1 MATDRNRQAMRR
13 ILLPLLLTLAGA
25 ALLYGGGLRAG
36 PYWQVVALTLAM
48 WIALIQSWSIFS
60 GLTGY
65 VSLGHAVAYGLGA
78 YLMAT
83 QFRDYPV
90 WVLIPA
96 GGALAGLFA
105 LIVAI
110 PVLRIRG
117 PYFVILTFGLAEL
130 VKFALLRLETA
141 LGASSR
147 LLFGAPGTTTL
158 LAWMVALAAAA
169 TLLRHFVGLSRF
181 GRGLIAIREDETAAE
196 TLGVPVTRFKVLA
209 FALSAVIP
217 GMVGAVMALRST
229 YFEVLQVFSPTISFT
244 IVTMAI
250 IGGSGDA
257 RGPVLGALF
266 LVGLSELLR
275 GASPQ
280 LYLILLGLCLIA
292 FVLFAPN
299 GLSGLLDRR
308 RK

>member
-1 MATDRNRQAMRR
+1 MKGVA
-13 ILLPLLLTLAGA
+13 LPVAVTA
-25 ALLYGGGLRAG
+25 ALALALWFGGVAAG
-36 PYWQVVALTLAM
+36 PYWAVVALNLAM
-48 WIALIQSWSIFS
+48 WIALTQSWSLFS

-65 VSLGHAVAYGLGA
+65 ISLGHAVAYGLGA

-83 QFRDYPV
+83 QFREWPV
-90 WVLIPA
+90 WLLVPM
-96 GGALAGLFA
+96 GGVVAGLFA
-105 LIVAI
+105 LIVAV
-110 PVLRIRG
+110 PVLRVRG

-130 VKFALLRLETA
+130 MKFLLLALDTA
-141 LGASSR
+141 LGKSSR
-147 LLFGAPGTTTL
+147 LLFGAPGTETL

-169 TLLRHFVGLSRF
+169 TLMRHFVGLSRF

-196 TLGVPVTRFKVLA
+196 TLGVPVTRYKVLA
-209 FALSAVIP
+209 FALSTVIP

-250 IGGSGDA
+250 IGGAGDA
-257 RGPVLGALF
+257 RGPALGALF
-266 LVGLSELLR
+266 LVALSEVLR

-280 LYLILLGLCLIA
+280 LYLILLGLCLIG

-299 GLSGLLDRR
+299 GMVGLLTRR

>member
-1 MATDRNRQAMRR
+1 MGTGMQRQDWVA
-13 ILLPLLLTLAGA
+13 LAATLAGTA
-25 ALLYGGGLRAG
+25 VLFWGGLAAG
-36 PYWQVVALTLAM
+36 AYWQVVALTLAM
-48 WIALIQSWSIFS
+48 WIALVQSWSLFS

-65 VSLGHAVAYGLGA
+65 ISLGHAVAYGLGS
-78 YLMAT
+78 YVMAT
-83 QFRDYPV
+83 QFNEWPV
-90 WVLIPA
+90 WVLVPA
-96 GGALAGLFA
+96 GGVLAGAVA
-105 LIVAI
+105 LIVAV
-110 PVLRIRG
+110 PVLRVRG

-130 VKFALLRLETA
+130 VKFLLLWLETA

-147 LLFGAPGTTTL
+147 LLFGAPGIEVL

-169 TLLRHFVGLSRF
+169 TLLRHTVGRSRF
-181 GRGLIAIREDETAAE
+181 GQGLLAIREDEVAAE
-196 TLGVPVTRFKVLA
+196 TLGVPVRRYKVMA
-209 FALSAVIP
+209 FALSTVIP

-266 LVGLSELLR
+266 LVGLAEVLR
-275 GASPQ
+275 GAAPQ
-280 LYLILLGLCLIA
+280 LYLIIMGLSLVA

-299 GLSGLLDRR
+299 GVLGLLHRR
-308 RK
+308 RG

>member
-1 MATDRNRQAMRR
+1 MQRQDWVA
-13 ILLPLLLTLAGA
+13 LAATLAGTA
-25 ALLYGGGLRAG
+25 VLFWGGLAAG
-36 PYWQVVALTLAM
+36 AYWQVVALTLAM
-48 WIALIQSWSIFS
+48 WIALVQSWSLFS

-65 VSLGHAVAYGLGA
+65 ISLGHAVACGLGA
-78 YLMAT
+78 YVMAT
-83 QFRDYPV
+83 QFNEWPV
-90 WVLIPA
+90 WVLVPA
-96 GGALAGLFA
+96 GGVLAGAVA
-105 LIVAI
+105 LIVAV
-110 PVLRIRG
+110 PVLRVRG

-130 VKFALLRLETA
+130 VKFLLLWLETA

-147 LLFGAPGTTTL
+147 LLFGAPGIEVL

-169 TLLRHFVGLSRF
+169 TLLRHTVGRSRF
-181 GRGLIAIREDETAAE
+181 GQGLLAIREDEVAAE
-196 TLGVPVTRFKVLA
+196 TLGVPVRRYKVMA
-209 FALSAVIP
+209 FALSTVIP

-266 LVGLSELLR
+266 LVGLAEVLR
-275 GASPQ
+275 GAAPQ
-280 LYLILLGLCLIA
+280 LYLIIMGLSLVA

-299 GLSGLLDRR
+299 GVLGLLHRR
-308 RK
+308 RG

>member
-1 MATDRNRQAMRR
+1 MTQMQAKQ
-13 ILLPLLLTLAGA
+13 ILVPVALTALGA
-25 ALLYGGGLRAG
+25 AALYGGALNTG

-48 WIALIQSWSIFS
+48 WIALIQSWSVFS

-65 VSLGHAVAYGLGA
+65 ISLGHAVAYGLGA

-83 QFRDYPV
+83 QFREYPV
-90 WVLIPA
+90 WVLVPA
-96 GGALAGLFA
+96 GGLLAGAFA

-117 PYFVILTFGLAEL
+117 PYFVILTFGLSEL

-147 LLFGAPGTTTL
+147 LLFGAPGTVEL
-158 LAWMVALAAAA
+158 LTWMIALAAAA
-169 TLLRHFVGLSRF
+169 TLLRHFVGISRF

-196 TLGVPVTRFKVLA
+196 TLGVPVTRYKVLA

-229 YFEVLQVFSPTISFT
+229 YFEVLQVFSPTLSFT

-266 LVGLSELLR
+266 LVSLSEGLR

-280 LYLILLGLCLIA
+280 LYLVLLGICLIA

-299 GLSGLLDRR
+299 GLTGLLSGR

>member
-1 MATDRNRQAMRR
+1 MRQ
-13 ILLPLLLTLAGA
+13 ILLPLILTLAGA

-90 WVLIPA
+90 WLLIPA

-169 TLLRHFVGLSRF
+169 TLLRHAVGLSRF

-196 TLGVPVTRFKVLA
+196 TLGVPVTRYKVLA
-209 FALSAVIP
+209 FALSTVIP